1 VAQRL
6 GWPKVA
12 VGVLRS
18 KMTKGNW
25 VGGPNARLDRTADS
39 TAEKIM
45 VKIMRWDR
53 KIGEGIL
60 AGKNRT

>member
-1 VAQRL
+1 
-6 GWPKVA
+6 
-12 VGVLRS
+12 
-18 KMTKGNW
+18 MTKGNW